1 MFDVVYIRVIS
12 EPVVVVR
19 AVTEPV
25 CVIYGDANLFLISF
39 ESRQNR
45 NPQLVVEFIV
55 DCYWFA
61 TLTAPSNIA
70 DKLHVVYTFSRHNLV
85 SY

>member
-25 CVIYGDANLFLISF
+25 CVIYGD
-39 ESRQNR
+39 
-45 NPQLVVEFIV
+45 V
-55 DCYWFA
+55 
-61 TLTAPSNIA
+61 
-70 DKLHVVYTFSRHNLV
+70 K
-85 SY
+85 

>member
-25 CVIYGDANLFLISF
+25 RVIYGDA
-39 ESRQNR
+39 
-45 NPQLVVEFIV
+45 
-55 DCYWFA
+55 
-61 TLTAPSNIA
+61 
-70 DKLHVVYTFSRHNLV
+70 K
-85 SY
+85 

>member
-25 CVIYGDANLFLISF
+25 CVIYGDA
-39 ESRQNR
+39 
-45 NPQLVVEFIV
+45 
-55 DCYWFA
+55 
-61 TLTAPSNIA
+61 
-70 DKLHVVYTFSRHNLV
+70 K
-85 SY
+85 

>member
-25 CVIYGDANLFLISF
+25 CVVRGDA
-39 ESRQNR
+39 
-45 NPQLVVEFIV
+45 
-55 DCYWFA
+55 
-61 TLTAPSNIA
+61 
-70 DKLHVVYTFSRHNLV
+70 K
-85 SY
+85 

>member
-25 CVIYGDANLFLISF
+25 CIIYGDA
-39 ESRQNR
+39 
-45 NPQLVVEFIV
+45 
-55 DCYWFA
+55 
-61 TLTAPSNIA
+61 
-70 DKLHVVYTFSRHNLV
+70 K
-85 SY
+85 

>member
-25 CVIYGDANLFLISF
+25 YVIYGDA
-39 ESRQNR
+39 
-45 NPQLVVEFIV
+45 
-55 DCYWFA
+55 
-61 TLTAPSNIA
+61 
-70 DKLHVVYTFSRHNLV
+70 K
-85 SY
+85 